1 MIPQQIPI
9 NEWAFVVMVALV
21 FGYLGW
27 QRGLT
32 VTLSMLVALAI
43 GVMASDRIAKPLE
56 PWVNFTWKIFLAV
69 TRQRAFS
76 PDEMFKAAVK
86 EPALITQPV
95 HRIYLGSAVFLLILA
110 TGFLIG
116 RARAVKARPPRAMTR
131 ILAALVGTVNG
142 YLVAYFLFPRFITTA
157 TTVITMSNVNIR
169 NFLQVQLGFP
179 ILITILVLITVGVL
193 GTREGRSKGK

>member
-1 MIPQQIPI
+1 
-9 NEWAFVVMVALV
+9 
-21 FGYLGW
+21 
-27 QRGLT
+27 
-32 VTLSMLVALAI
+32 
-43 GVMASDRIAKPLE
+43 
-56 PWVNFTWKIFLAV
+56 
-69 TRQRAFS
+69 
-76 PDEMFKAAVK
+76 MFKAAVK

-95 HRIYLGSAVFLLILA
+95 HRIYLGSVVFLLLLA

-142 YLVAYFLFPRFITTA
+142 YLVAYFLFPRYITTA

-179 ILITILVLITVGVL
+179 ILITVLVLITVGVL
-193 GTREGRSKGK
+193 GAREGRSKGK

>member
-131 ILAALVGTVNG
+131 ILATLVGTVNG

>member
-9 NEWAFVVMVALV
+9 NEWAFVAMVALV

-27 QRGLT
+27 RRGLT
-32 VTLSMLVALAI
+32 VTLSMLVALAV

-95 HRIYLGSAVFLLILA
+95 HRIYLGSAVFLLLLA

>member
-1 MIPQQIPI
+1 
-9 NEWAFVVMVALV
+9 
-21 FGYLGW
+21 
-27 QRGLT
+27 
-32 VTLSMLVALAI
+32 
-43 GVMASDRIAKPLE
+43 
-56 PWVNFTWKIFLAV
+56 
-69 TRQRAFS
+69 
-76 PDEMFKAAVK
+76 
-86 EPALITQPV
+86 
-95 HRIYLGSAVFLLILA
+95 LLLLA

-142 YLVAYFLFPRFITTA
+142 YLVAYFLFPRYITTA

-193 GTREGRSKGK
+193 GTREGRSKSK